1 MELPKLNLPP
11 AELKIVESEG
21 MTKVL
26 DPYRKRYVKL
36 TPEEYVRQMF
46 LRYMTNHLRYPLG
59 LTAVEHEVVINN
71 LKQRADI
78 VVYDRGGSP
87 MMIVECKAPHI
98 AITQEV
104 FNQALRYNTRLGVR
118 YIVLTNGLRHY
129 CAEIS
134 RGENG
139 LTRAAFVKEI
149 PIYNMDKGGESEL
162 A

>member
-11 AELKIVESEG
+11 AELKIKESEG

-46 LRYMTNHLRYPLG
+46 LRYMTNQLNYPIG
-59 LTAVEHEVVINN
+59 LTAVEHEVVINT

-78 VVYDRGGSP
+78 VVYDREAKP
-87 MMIVECKAPHI
+87 LIIVECKAPHI
-98 AITQEV
+98 EITQTV

-118 YIVLTNGLRHY
+118 YIVLTNGLNHY

-134 RGENG
+134 REGG
-139 LTRAAFVKEI
+139 KTKAKFMKEI
-149 PIYNMDKGGESEL
+149 PRWVDKDSL
-162 A
+162 SDK